1 VRERKG
7 GGGGSAPR
15 KSANQKQ
22 TKSVLERRT
31 YLNMAFNTHAHTF
44 KDTHPPTHSHARTH
58 TNAHIVWL
66 QDMQE
71 SRRTPLKDEG
81 RSWQANGASGCR
93 MSVVDVDVPVSH
105 PLTEKIHSR
114 NTANFL

>member
-1 VRERKG
+1 M
-7 GGGGSAPR
+7 
-15 KSANQKQ
+15 
-22 TKSVLERRT
+22 